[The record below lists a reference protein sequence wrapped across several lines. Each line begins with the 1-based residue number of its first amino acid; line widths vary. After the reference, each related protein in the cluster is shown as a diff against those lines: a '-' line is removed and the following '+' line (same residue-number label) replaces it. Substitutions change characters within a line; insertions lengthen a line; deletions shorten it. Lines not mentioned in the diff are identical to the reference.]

1 MEKFKDSGLNS
12 MAHLMK
18 KQYKYKEEVVHAENF
33 IEYLY
38 ERGKRV
44 IIPEIAQPK
53 ESSRTHSR
61 SLRQHMLT
69 KFYYN
74 HG

>member
-38 ERGKRV
+38 ERGERV

-53 ESSRTHSR
+53 ESYTDALEVFKTAYAHEV
-61 SLRQHMLT
+61 LL
-69 KFYYN
+69 
-74 HG
+74 